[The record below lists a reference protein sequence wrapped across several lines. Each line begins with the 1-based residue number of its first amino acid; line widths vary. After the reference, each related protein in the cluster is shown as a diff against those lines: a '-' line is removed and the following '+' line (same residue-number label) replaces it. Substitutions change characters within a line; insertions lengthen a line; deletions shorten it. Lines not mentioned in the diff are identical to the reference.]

1 MWRCRK
7 TAVTNRRWQG
17 RFRVL
22 GSETTPVSKCPDV
35 VSCPHLIAPINSL
48 FVYQSCS
55 IPLII
60 IRLNMFVCIIHFTT
74 HSSICIFQV
83 LILY

>member
-55 IPLII
+55 IPTLII
-60 IRLNMFVCIIHFTT
+60 IRLNMLFVSF
-74 HSSICIFQV
+74 
-83 LILY
+83 ILLPILPSAFSRF